1 MKQYEQS
8 QLQSQVQVN
17 TINDEVNS
25 QKGNYF
31 LNDIH
36 YKAHSTEVSQ
46 RNPLYSNTQQN
57 KLLSQNDLENQNTFD
72 DNNSNLFQKQFKS
85 SNENALQYLNIS
97 SQNNKSLIES
107 INSMNKIN
115 RLLGENLIKR
125 IHNENE
131 LLKQNYKLSY
141 NPNQMG
147 GRIAQKGFFYQ
158 NENPI
163 LVVDDFNGQNKN
175 IKGLRKNI
183 INNTFEEIQNKAN
196 EDIHNIQTI
205 SSNNN
210 QHDDLLSGTTLGD
223 SKRQSCQSN
232 SQRLFNTKD
241 DFNEFLKEE
250 NSNLK
255 YTNFVYKQL
264 LDSLFFF
271 INSLSHKYSFNKE
284 IYPLSYYTEHLDELT
299 KSLLEL
305 DKWISNISELNKGN
319 SFKSVQIV
327 NENEIT
333 LGLKKE
339 MPITSSNNLYLIP
352 RKTEDDEQLKQK
364 LNSELNYGNNNAN
377 NRSISSLNSQN
388 RRIPRSK
395 ISERKDCIACLLGA
409 GASKRGYSPMMFN
422 PYKKYSN
429 CKIKG
434 RDNSLNKFNTTIG

>member
-1 MKQYEQS
+1 MKQYAQN

-17 TINDEVNS
+17 NITDEIDP
-25 QKGNYF
+25 QKANYF
-31 LNDIH
+31 LNDTH
-36 YKAHSTEVSQ
+36 FKAQSAEVSQ
-46 RNPLYSNTQQN
+46 GNQLYYNLQQN
-57 KLLSQNDLENQNTFD
+57 KLLNQNVLENPNTFD
-72 DNNSNLFQKQFKS
+72 ENNSNLFQKQFKS
-85 SNENALQYLNIS
+85 NNENALQYLNIS

-141 NPNQMG
+141 NPNQMRG
-147 GRIAQKGFFYQ
+147 KYTQKDFPYQ

-183 INNTFEEIQNKAN
+183 INSTFDEIQNKAN
-196 EDIHNIQTI
+196 EDIQNIQTI

-223 SKRQSCQSN
+223 SKRQSCQST
-232 SQRLFNTKD
+232 SQRVFNTKD

-284 IYPLSYYTEHLDELT
+284 IYTLSYYIEHLDELT
-299 KSLLEL
+299 KNLLEL
-305 DKWISNISELNKGN
+305 DKWISNISEINKGN

-339 MPITSSNNLYLIP
+339 IPVTPSNNLYLIT
-352 RKTEDDEQLKQK
+352 RKTEDDEKLKQR
-364 LNSELNYGNNNAN
+364 LNSEVNHGNNYTN
-377 NRSISSLNSQN
+377 NRSVSSLTSQIK
-388 RRIPRSK
+388 RIPRSK

-429 CKIKG
+429 CNTRG